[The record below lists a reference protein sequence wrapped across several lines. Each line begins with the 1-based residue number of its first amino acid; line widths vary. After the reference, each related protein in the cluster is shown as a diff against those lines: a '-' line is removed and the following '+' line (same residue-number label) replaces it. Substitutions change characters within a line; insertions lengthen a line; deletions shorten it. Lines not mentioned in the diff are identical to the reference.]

1 VEPHD
6 TLKLDRLY
14 EATASTKAKSPAC
27 RERYVACASALIAKC
42 GAHDSFAVTRQ
53 SLAGMSGYKPTQ
65 TRITLEHFEATR
77 LIERI
82 PGETRAPGSLL
93 ANPLR
98 YRWSDWARS
107 NLSLGAFPGRISSE
121 SVSDRSKSDP
131 KSSLDSDKS
140 SPKSD
145 LKSSQR
151 YNSHF
156 PLRLHSEG
164 GESSL
169 VGFTDQSQ
177 AGFQIQPGNPIKGAK
192 KGYPS
197 PPPGFAENQSL
208 TRLPWLEGAHT
219 AHEAVMLRL
228 DAMDCER
235 LEQESEAKAAELAAK
250 RELDRWHPDVIFAR
264 LKAEEEKAAGIIRRS
279 HGADEQDAYI
289 RAEYAERFRQ
299 GNFDFDRT
307 EIPKLKPMPAYEAP
321 EYRPVG
327 RDEEYPESWEAKIP

>member
-6 TLKLDRLY
+6 TQKLDHLY

-27 RERYVACASALIAKC
+27 RERYIACASALIAKC

-53 SLAGMSGYKPTQ
+53 SLAGMSGYRPTE
-65 TRITLEHFEATR
+65 TRITLEHFKATR

-82 PGETRAPGSLL
+82 PGETRSPGSLL
-93 ANPLR
+93 ANPVR

-107 NLSLGAFPGRISSE
+107 NLSLGALPGRISSE
-121 SVSDRSKSDP
+121 SVSDKSKSDL
-131 KSSLDSDKS
+131 KSSLDSG
-140 SPKSD
+140 KSD

-156 PLRLHSEG
+156 PLRLHSKG
-164 GESSL
+164 SESSL

-177 AGFQIQPGNPIKGAK
+177 AGSQIQPGNPTKGAK
-192 KGYPS
+192 KGYPP
-197 PPPGFAENQSL
+197 PPPGFAETQSL
-208 TRLPWLEGAHT
+208 TRLPWLEGART

-228 DAMDCER
+228 DAMDRER

-264 LKAEEEKAAGIIRRS
+264 LRAEEDKARGIFRRS
-279 HGADEQDAYI
+279 HGAEEQDARI
-289 RAEYAERFRQ
+289 RVEYAERFRQ
-299 GNFDFDRT
+299 GDFGFERT
-307 EIPKLKPMPAYEAP
+307 EIPKLKPLPTYEAP

-327 RDEEYPESWEAKIP
+327 RDEEYPESWEANIP